1 MTWEERVYEGL
12 SAILSR
18 RMGKFR
24 GSANQSWRIGKLGG
38 GTCLALHL
46 FDSYYFFGFACACDQ
61 SPQRLY
67 HLRLWWWWWIPHGKG
82 GVYKCSCQL
91 FLHVY
96 SIILSCLAALV
107 DFFLI
112 VIIIIR
118 RWRGEL
124 GGEQRHPAW
133 AHWQIQGK
141 RHPVLAQWQIR
152 GGHIFGT
159 LLFDGITYFGTYVLV
174 IKAQGGCIT

>member
-1 MTWEERVYEGL
+1 MYIVCLFYVRLVRIDNGGAIPYSSEAPPSGGFASIRRQAVLRSEG
-12 SAILSR
+12 
-18 RMGKFR
+18 
-24 GSANQSWRIGKLGG
+24 
-38 GTCLALHL
+38 
-46 FDSYYFFGFACACDQ
+46 SYYIII
-61 SPQRLY
+61 Y
-67 HLRLWWWWWIPHGKG
+67 HLINNTYILDTYPHGKG

-112 VIIIIR
+112 VTIIIR

-133 AHWQIQGK
+133 AHW
-141 RHPVLAQWQIR
+141 
-152 GGHIFGT
+152 
-159 LLFDGITYFGTYVLV
+159 
-174 IKAQGGCIT
+174 